1 MITPFVALGF
11 AALIF
16 AALRQA
22 VSRRQTAILMMLLVV
37 FELGNNTGSV
47 ITSRADAN
55 TMKYLDQ
62 IRGNNDVAAF
72 LKRDAQYPRANVADD
87 AFVENWGAFHGVE
100 MMGGSLASLT
110 RNMQYVETWRL
121 PTRLLWGAGYTIT
134 NKPSPEGQQVF
145 IGPRGMRV
153 YKHPGV
159 FPRAWAIHEL
169 VQAPTPEAGR
179 RMIQEQLPD
188 FQHLG
193 YMFAAPPPVEPCSA
207 PDEVALTGR
216 STDNVVIHA
225 RMSCTG
231 MVVLSDVFFPGWHAE
246 VDGHATPIYEVNE
259 AMRGVIVPR
268 GDHNITMRYRPASAL
283 AGGLLSLLGVTG
295 AVLWG
300 RLSAFRRLSA
310 GRTRIPQSVAS
321 HG

>member
-1 MITPFVALGF
+1 
-11 AALIF
+11 
-16 AALRQA
+16 
-22 VSRRQTAILMMLLVV
+22 
-37 FELGNNTGSV
+37 V
-47 ITSRADAN
+47 ITSRADAK
-55 TMKYLDQ
+55 TMTWLDQ
-62 IRGNNDVAAF
+62 MRGNSDVAAF
-72 LKRDAQYPRANVADD
+72 LKRDAPYPRANVADD

-134 NKPSPEGQQVF
+134 TKPSPEGQLVF
-145 IGPRGMRV
+145 IGPNGMRV

-169 VQAPTPEAGR
+169 VEVPSAEAGR
-179 RMIQEQLPD
+179 RMIRDQLPD

-193 YMFAAPPPVEPCSA
+193 YMLAAPPVLASCTV
-207 PDEVALTGR
+207 PDDVALTGR

-225 RMSCTG
+225 RMSCQG
-231 MVVLSDVFFPGWHAE
+231 MVVLSDVFFPGWRAE
-246 VDGHATPIYEVNE
+246 VDGHVTPLYEVNE

-268 GDHNITMRYRPASAL
+268 GDHIITMRYRPTSAL
-283 AGGLLSLLGVTG
+283 AGGLLTLIGIAG

-300 RLSAFRRLSA
+300 RLSAFQRRST
-310 GRTRIPQSVAS
+310 GRTRFPQSVAS